1 MRAAP
6 DPADAPVRIDPDA
19 DALSALPVALALALA
34 PHRLGGAR
42 RWLEGALGWQ
52 AVEDDAAAP
61 VPPALRLADV
71 SGAAARGLGGPED
84 QSLPLPTLLLV
95 GDDDPAALAADVAR
109 TLRPAAVCP
118 WPAGR
123 DALPRLAAA
132 ALRAPR
138 RARREGRV
146 LRVGGL
152 AGGVGT
158 TTVVLA
164 LAGLAAWR
172 GTPALA
178 VVHGTAGVRSAT
190 PVPPDALSAPDLW
203 ARAAPLPGVGAARV
217 VHTGRIPAR
226 VAPADGRVG
235 LAVLDAGVDAEADV
249 VVCRPD
255 GAAAAR
261 LPSTTAGAVVVVGD
275 GVLPVARVLA
285 LAGGRRVV
293 ALPMSV
299 RVARAA
305 LRGQVPAGLPGRW
318 LAGLGAVLGEG

>member
-1 MRAAP
+1 MDHEGGADEHVVPSRGAGAP
-6 DPADAPVRIDPDA
+6 D
-19 DALSALPVALALALA
+19 ALTALPVALALA
-34 PHRLGGAR
+34 PHRLAGAR

-71 SGAAARGLGGPED
+71 AGAAARGLGGPED
-84 QSLPLPTLLLV
+84 QSTPLPTLLLV
-95 GDDDPAALAADVAR
+95 GDDDAPALAADVAR

-118 WPAGR
+118 WPTGR

-138 RARREGRV
+138 RAQREGRV

-172 GTPALA
+172 GTAALA
-178 VVHGTAGVRSAT
+178 VVHGMAGVRAAT
-190 PVPPDALSAPDLW
+190 VVPPDALSAPDLW

-217 VHTGRIPAR
+217 VHTGQGPAR
-226 VAPADGRVG
+226 VAPADARIG
-235 LAVLDAGVDAEADV
+235 LAVLDAGVDPDADV

-261 LPSTTAGAVVVVGD
+261 LPSAAAGAVVVVGD
-275 GVLPVARVLA
+275 GVLPAERVRT

-293 ALPMSV
+293 TLPASV
-299 RVARAA
+299 RVARAT

-318 LAGLGAVLGEG
+318 LAGLDVVLGAG